1 MLHHCLWVVCN
12 LPFSSDRASDGTI
25 GGTRV
30 LQCDGL
36 ACSGTGLYCPLWSR
50 SSPLF
55 IVHDTQSNRAITLS
69 LLCCLGLGYT
79 STLSSHSRHHKEQ
92 ANGAQGS
99 KFRFRLCQIAGDC
112 CLIMSL
118 CLGMLQCL
126 FLFGGIE
133 RFCLLLWSV
142 GTLMQIRAWDIM
154 NFCLLQI

>member
-1 MLHHCLWVVCN
+1 MGVWGWLWH
-12 LPFSSDRASDGTI
+12 RASDGTI